1 GVDRRSCV
9 TKKPHRRCKGMNRPW
24 LVAALLVSGCASASP
39 ATQGSSPTPTQ
50 ATATPVAQRFVDV
63 PPAVT
68 KLASAYGDP
77 WAQVVAFHE
86 VGLRPGESVS
96 YTVRGTATVNY
107 ACNSTTAFAQV
118 NQQVVTG
125 PVGATKSFV
134 ADAGGEIANV
144 IAAAPPPPPDASCP
158 PGYAIDIWR
167 KRSAM
172 RKSYPELVDELFATP
187 GVPPCVVVLV
197 DCWTSVGGSQFLDSP
212 GTGKYHSYLCNEIV
226 PWIDQHYRTMAQAEH
241 RGIAG
246 KSSGGYGAMV
256 TPMLRPDLF
265 SGLATHA
272 GDALFEV
279 CYQPGFPT
287 SARLLRDKHG

>member
-1 GVDRRSCV
+1 
-9 TKKPHRRCKGMNRPW
+9 MNRPW

-144 IAAAPPPPPDASCP
+144 IAAAPPPPQDASCP
-158 PGYAIDIWR
+158 RGYAIGIWR
-167 KRSAM
+167 IRYDNVTLLDGTHQVSE
-172 RKSYPELVDELFATP
+172 SVP
-187 GVPPCVVVLV
+187 G
-197 DCWTSVGGSQFLDSP
+197 
-212 GTGKYHSYLCNEIV
+212 
-226 PWIDQHYRTMAQAEH
+226 
-241 RGIAG
+241 
-246 KSSGGYGAMV
+246 SGG
-256 TPMLRPDLF
+256 
-265 SGLATHA
+265 LAN
-272 GDALFEV
+272 
-279 CYQPGFPT
+279 
-287 SARLLRDKHG
+287 